1 MELAEL
7 QNINNTVDRLVKKY
21 ETADPWI
28 LCERLD
34 IIVLIS
40 NLPVGVKGFYQLI
53 KGRQIIPY

>member
-1 MELAEL
+1 MELTVL
-7 QNINNTVDRLVKKY
+7 QNIKNTVDKLAKKY

-40 NLPVGVKGFYQLI
+40 KTRCLK
-53 KGRQIIPY
+53 K